1 MAKRKNSDRK
11 AAPAGRA
18 GNGSR
23 NGTHC
28 FGWVPDVPDA
38 RDLAYAAPIVAMTQ
52 LQPQVDLRSG
62 CPPVYDQGQLG
73 SCTANAIGAAFQ
85 FDEIR
90 QALPNPFMPSRLFI
104 YYNERSME
112 GTVGSDSGA
121 QIRDGIKSIGKQ
133 GVCPETE
140 GPYNISQFT
149 KKPAAGCFKDA
160 IQHRAI
166 LYRRIPRDL
175 TQMRACL
182 AEGYPWVFG
191 VSVYDS
197 FESAAAAKT
206 GDIPLPNTSTEQM
219 LGGHALLAVGY
230 DDSRHVF
237 RFRNSWGTTWGDQGY
252 GTIPY
257 SYLLDA
263 NLSDD
268 FWTVRM
274 IQGGVADAKAN

>member
-1 MAKRKNSDRK
+1 MAKRNNSERNTTT
-11 AAPAGRA
+11 AGRA

-23 NGTHC
+23 NGTHRL
-28 FGWVPDVPDA
+28 GWVPDVPDA
-38 RDLAYAAPIVAMTQ
+38 RDFAYAAPITAMGQ
-52 LQPQVDLRSG
+52 LQPQIDLRPG

-85 FDEIR
+85 FDEIK
-90 QALPNPFMPSRLFI
+90 QAVSTPFMPSRLFV
-104 YYNERSME
+104 YYNERAME
-112 GTVGSDSGA
+112 GTVSSDSGA

-133 GVCPETE
+133 GVCPEAEWPYVITE
-140 GPYNISQFT
+140 FA
-149 KKPAAGCFKDA
+149 KKPSPPCYKDA
-160 IQHRAI
+160 LKNRAI
-166 LYRRIPRDL
+166 IYRRIPRDL

-197 FESAAAAKT
+197 FESAAAAQT
-206 GDIPLPNTSTEQM
+206 GDIPMPNTAAEQM

-230 DDSRHVF
+230 DDTRHVF
-237 RFRNSWGTTWGDQGY
+237 RFRNSWATTWGDQGY

-257 SYLLDA
+257 AYLLDA

-274 IQGGVADAKAN
+274 IQGEVNHAKAH